1 MEHCIF
7 DLGII
12 DYNPV
17 ITWTVPVAFFFLVV
31 LAGIVFNIGRKSNLI
46 VFILAMLLPV
56 RAAFGK
62 RTILYGCAIAVGYTP
77 TLYGLWQTFREM
89 R

>member
-12 DYNPV
+12 NYHPV
-17 ITWTVPVAFFFLVV
+17 ITWTVPVAFFFLVL

-46 VFILAMLLPV
+46 GFILAMLLPV
-56 RAAFGK
+56 TTVFIFMLLGGK
-62 RTILYGCAIAVGYTP
+62 IDMC
-77 TLYGLWQTFREM
+77 
-89 R
+89 

>member
-1 MEHCIF
+1 MEHCIV

-12 DYNPV
+12 NYHPV

-56 RAAFGK
+56 TTGFHFYVTGR
-62 RTILYGCAIAVGYTP
+62 
-77 TLYGLWQTFREM
+77 
-89 R
+89 

>member
-31 LAGIVFNIGRKSNLI
+31 LAGYS
-46 VFILAMLLPV
+46 ILA
-56 RAAFGK
+56 GK
-62 RTILYGCAIAVGYTP
+62 VI
-77 TLYGLWQTFREM
+77 
-89 R
+89 

>member
-12 DYNPV
+12 NYHPV
-17 ITWTVPVAFFFLVV
+17 ITWWTVPVAFFFLVV

-56 RAAFGK
+56 TTVFIFMLLGGK
-62 RTILYGCAIAVGYTP
+62 INIC
-77 TLYGLWQTFREM
+77 
-89 R
+89 